1 MFNSKTMKPLKA
13 NVPNIATRIIEVYH
27 IVVDNPE
34 HKKEVVNSLDSHIEA
49 LLYNVASIASIT
61 ALLDEKNKI
70 ELKHISF
77 IKDYITSECIKKKKA
92 ATQTG
97 GSFPAEYFGYDS
109 GAYAESNYGG
119 TNYTDSVWSGAD
131 AAIRQAIPI
140 MAGGTNCDNTGTVC
154 GTVNNTSVIIGGMKG
169 MKDIVGNTKEVVKYI
184 KRVME
189 FNNVKISKP
198 AMAELLKIVNIH
210 LNCLG
215 DDMSQLVKLKLKT
228 MEKLFKSRKYAVFK

>member
-1 MFNSKTMKPLKA
+1 
-13 NVPNIATRIIEVYH
+13 
-27 IVVDNPE
+27 
-34 HKKEVVNSLDSHIEA
+34 
-49 LLYNVASIASIT
+49 
-61 ALLDEKNKI
+61 
-70 ELKHISF
+70 
-77 IKDYITSECIKKKKA
+77 
-92 ATQTG
+92 
-97 GSFPAEYFGYDS
+97 
-109 GAYAESNYGG
+109 
-119 TNYTDSVWSGAD
+119 
-131 AAIRQAIPI
+131 

>member
-1 MFNSKTMKPLKA
+1 MLNSKTMKTIKA
-13 NVPNIATRIIEVYH
+13 NIPNIATRIIEVYH
-27 IVVDNPE
+27 IVIDNPE
-34 HKKEVVNSLDSHIEA
+34 HKKEVVNKLDSHIEA

-61 ALLDEKNKI
+61 ALLDEKDKI

-77 IKDYITSECIKKKKA
+77 IKDYITKECIKKKKGSK
-92 ATQTG
+92 QSG

-109 GAYAESNYGG
+109 GAYTESNYGG
-119 TNYTDSVWSGAD
+119 TNYTDSVWTGSD
-131 AAIRQAIPI
+131 AVIRQAIPI
-140 MAGGTNCDNTGTVC
+140 MVGGTSGGACNDTCGMNRVVTV
-154 GTVNNTSVIIGGMKG
+154 GGMKG

-215 DDMSQLVKLKLKT
+215 DDMSQLEKLKVKT
-228 MEKLFKSRKYAVFK
+228 MEKIFKSRKYAVFK